1 MQMMKR
7 LMLGA
12 AVVGLSL
19 VAAPT
24 AHAQVGVGVSAG
36 LSMPTGDFGDSFKSG
51 YTVNGLIGFAMPLSP
66 IGFRGE
72 VGYNSWDGKSG
83 GIADGSTASS
93 LSGTANIVLQVPGM
107 IVAKPYVI
115 GGLGYH
121 RIKFDAGNVAD
132 LGNDTE
138 SKMGWNVGGGVN
150 FGLGTLA
157 TMVEARYVT
166 VNTDGGSTHY
176 VPITF
181 GIMF

>member
-1 MQMMKR
+1 MMKR

-19 VAAPT
+19 VAAPA

-36 LSMPTGDFGDSFKSG
+36 LSMPTGDLGDSFKSG
-51 YTVNGLIGFAMPLSP
+51 YSVNGLIGFTMPMSP

-72 VGYNSWDGKSG
+72 VGYNAWDGKKG
-83 GIADGSTASS
+83 VADGVTASS
-93 LSGTANIVLQVPGM
+93 LSGTANVVLQVPGM

-115 GGLGYH
+115 AGLGEH
-121 RIKFDAGNVAD
+121 RVKIDAGS
-132 LGNDTE
+132 LGNDSET
-138 SKMGWNVGGGVN
+138 KLGWNVGGGLN
-150 FGLGTLA
+150 FGLGTLS

-166 VNTDGGSTHY
+166 VNTSGSSIHY
-176 VPITF
+176 VPVTF

>member
-1 MQMMKR
+1 MMKR

-19 VAAPT
+19 VAAPA

-36 LSMPTGDFGDSFKSG
+36 LSMPTGNFSDSFKSG
-51 YTVNGLIGFAMPLSP
+51 YSVNGLIGFTMPMSP

-72 VGYNSWDGKSG
+72 VGYNSWDGKSLFSG
-83 GIADGSTASS
+83 VTASS
-93 LSGTANIVLQVPGM
+93 LSGTANVVLQVPGM
-107 IVAKPYVI
+107 VVAKPYVI
-115 GGLGYH
+115 AGIGEH
-121 RIKFDAGNVAD
+121 RVKFDGGGASD
-132 LGNDTE
+132 SET
-138 SKMGWNVGGGVN
+138 KMGWNVGGGLN

-157 TMVEARYVT
+157 TMIEARYVT
-166 VNTDGGSTHY
+166 VNTSGESLHY

>member
-1 MQMMKR
+1 MMKR

-19 VAAPT
+19 VAAPA

-36 LSMPTGDFGDSFKSG
+36 LSMPTGDFGKTFKSG
-51 YTVNGLIGFAMPLSP
+51 YSVNGLIGVTMPLSP

-72 VGYNSWDGKSG
+72 VGYNSWDGKSDV
-83 GIADGSTASS
+83 ADGVTASS
-93 LSGTANIVLQVPGM
+93 LSGTANVVLQVPGM

-121 RIKFDAGNVAD
+121 RLKLDAGNVAN
-132 LGNDTE
+132 LGNDTQ
-138 SKMGWNVGGGVN
+138 SKLGWNVGGGVN

-166 VNTDGGSTHY
+166 VNTEGGSTHY

>member
-1 MQMMKR
+1 MMKR

-19 VAAPT
+19 VAAP
-24 AHAQVGVGVSAG
+24 AARAQVGVGVSAG
-36 LSMPTGDFGDSFKSG
+36 LSMPTGDFGKSFKSG
-51 YTVNGLIGFAMPLSP
+51 YSVNGLIGFTMPMSP

-83 GIADGSTASS
+83 ISNGATATS
-93 LSGTANIVLQVPGM
+93 LSGTANVVLQVPGM
-107 IVAKPYVI
+107 IAAKPYLI
-115 GGLGYH
+115 AGLGEH
-121 RIKFDAGNVAD
+121 RMKVDAGA
-132 LGNDTE
+132 LGNATE
-138 SKMGWNVGGGVN
+138 TKLGWNVGGGLN

-166 VNTDGGSTHY
+166 VNTSGGSTHY
-176 VPITF
+176 VPVTF